1 MDKALLIKDLEHIA
15 HTMGKSKRE
24 DARPQLLRLQEFLG
38 SKEDLFVDG
47 RKKSWA
53 EGGVAR
59 ATVIARQA
67 STAAKPEPKTHRISW
82 RNGGMIICTASEAMR
97 ISRRKSLGALA
108 VTLSKHK
115 GIFHFKDGDDIAT
128 ITRL

>member
-15 HTMGKSKRE
+15 HIMGKSKRE
-24 DARPQLLRLQEFLG
+24 ESRPQLLRLQEFLG
-38 SKEDLFVDG
+38 SKSDLFVDG

-59 ATVIARQA
+59 ATVLARQA

-82 RNGGMIICTASEAMR
+82 RNGGTIECTASEAMR

-108 VTLSKHK
+108 VTLSKYK
-115 GIFHFKDGDDIAT
+115 GKFHFMDGDDIVT
-128 ITRL
+128 ITRI

>member
-1 MDKALLIKDLEHIA
+1 MDKALLIKDLGHIA

-24 DARPQLLRLQEFLG
+24 KARPQLLRLQEFLG

-53 EGGVAR
+53 KGGAAR
-59 ATVIARQA
+59 ATVTARQL
-67 STAAKPEPKTHRISW
+67 STTTKSEPKTHRISW
-82 RNGGMIICTASEAMR
+82 RNGGEIECTATEAMK

-115 GIFHFKDGDDIAT
+115 GKFYFHDGDDVGT
-128 ITRL
+128 VTRI